1 MGIFELSEAEKTL
14 NYVFKDKTLLRTC
27 FTHSSYSNE
36 NKSCSSNE
44 RLEFL
49 GDSVLGLVVSEC
61 LFLRDKEY
69 REGVLT
75 SEKQKYVSSVPL
87 AETTKKLGLNRFLLL
102 GVGNRFDID
111 NKSVC
116 ENLYEAV
123 VGGLYLDGGM
133 EVAKKF
139 IYATLLNDT
148 KKEKKVLDYKSE
160 LQVYTQKNKM
170 GLPVYKTLSET
181 GKSNNPLFKVA
192 VLVENK
198 TVGEAFG
205 NKKSVAEQACAKKAL
220 EFFNGVGNKKV
231 AKKTTN
237 GKKGENNVKRE
248 NLDKRKNK
256 KRGQ

>member
-36 NKSCSSNE
+36 NKSCLSNE

-49 GDSVLGLVVSEC
+49 GDSVLGMVVSEF

-75 SEKQKYVSSVPL
+75 AEKQKYVSSVPL
-87 AETTKKLGLNRFLLL
+87 SETTKKLGLNRFLLL
-102 GVGNRFDID
+102 GAGNKFDKD
-111 NKSVC
+111 NKNIC
-116 ENLYEAV
+116 ENLYEAI

-148 KKEKKVLDYKSE
+148 KKENKVFDYKSE
-160 LQVYTQKNKM
+160 LQVFTQRNKM
-170 GLPVYKTLSET
+170 GIPVYKTLSEM

-192 VLVENK
+192 VFVEGK
-198 TVGEAFG
+198 MISEAFG
-205 NKKSVAEQACAKKAL
+205 NKKSVAEQSCAKTAL
-220 EFFNGVGNKKV
+220 EFFNGKKKQKDDKV
-231 AKKTTN
+231 K
-237 GKKGENNVKRE
+237 NNVKGVTP
-248 NLDKRKNK
+248 DKRKNK

>member
-14 NYVFKDKTLLRTC
+14 NYVFKDKNLLRTC

-49 GDSVLGLVVSEC
+49 GDSVLGLIVSEY

-102 GVGNRFDID
+102 GAGNKLDKD
-111 NKSVC
+111 NKNLC

-139 IYATLLNDT
+139 VYATLLSDT
-148 KKEKKVLDYKSE
+148 KKEKKIFDYKSE
-160 LQVYTQKNKM
+160 LQTYTQRKKM
-170 GLPVYKTLSET
+170 GLPRYETLSET
-181 GKSNNPLFKVA
+181 GKSNNPLFHVA

-198 TVGEAFG
+198 IVSEAFG
-205 NKKSVAEQACAKKAL
+205 NKKLVAEQACAKKAL
-220 EFFNGVGNKKV
+220 EIFLSDEK
-231 AKKTTN
+231 AK
-237 GKKGENNVKRE
+237 NNVKRG
-248 NLDKRKNK
+248 NPDGRKNI
-256 KRGQ
+256 KRSQ